1 MKVTVLMVV
10 YNGSTFLEECVK
22 SVLSQTFTD
31 FEFLIVDDGSE
42 DSTCDIIERFKDSRI
57 RLIHH
62 AHDYIASLNLGL
74 HEAHGQYIAR
84 MDSDDL
90 MYPNRLEKQ
99 VVLLDSY
106 PEVAA
111 CMSWAQSFGEMETSM
126 QSRQVGYIHD
136 VLPELLEGNFV
147 VHPTVMLRKSFLKEN
162 SLTYKDYPYAEDYKL
177 WVDMAKVGARFFVIP
192 KKLLR
197 YRVSELQVSQLH
209 QCEQYN
215 TTVKIKNEVLMEL
228 LNVDGYVERE
238 QVQTIYKQLES
249 MNLRGNLSSS
259 AVRHIIYVMSK
270 EIRMHVIHKK

>member
-1 MKVTVLMVV
+1 M
-10 YNGSTFLEECVK
+10 
-22 SVLSQTFTD
+22 
-31 FEFLIVDDGSE
+31 
-42 DSTCDIIERFKDSRI
+42 
-57 RLIHH
+57 
-62 AHDYIASLNLGL
+62 
-74 HEAHGQYIAR
+74 
-84 MDSDDL
+84 
-90 MYPNRLEKQ
+90 
-99 VVLLDSY
+99 
-106 PEVAA
+106 
-111 CMSWAQSFGEMETSM
+111 
-126 QSRQVGYIHD
+126 
-136 VLPELLEGNFV
+136 
-147 VHPTVMLRKSFLKEN
+147 KEN